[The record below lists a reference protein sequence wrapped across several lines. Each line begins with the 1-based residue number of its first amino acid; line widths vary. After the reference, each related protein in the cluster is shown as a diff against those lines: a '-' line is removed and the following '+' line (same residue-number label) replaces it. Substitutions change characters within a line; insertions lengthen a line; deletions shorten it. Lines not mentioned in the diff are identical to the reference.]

1 MTTPIGT
8 QIKRCKA
15 RGYTTVEGFFVPHE
29 VEAMQRAMQVQ
40 GTRLVERR
48 VGATDASAAL
58 WLAPQEPL
66 PFRQRFLPQPKP
78 SCHPCRHSASLRRP
92 KSDRLLGWRRLLQ
105 VQPRFLR
112 VREGILHVGEVCP
125 RQG

>member
-1 MTTPIGT
+1 MTMPIGT

-15 RGYTTVEGFFVPHE
+15 RGYTTVEGFFVPPE

-66 PFRQRFLPQPKP
+66 PFGNASCP
-78 SCHPCRHSASLRRP
+78 SPSRPVTLSAFGQLAPP